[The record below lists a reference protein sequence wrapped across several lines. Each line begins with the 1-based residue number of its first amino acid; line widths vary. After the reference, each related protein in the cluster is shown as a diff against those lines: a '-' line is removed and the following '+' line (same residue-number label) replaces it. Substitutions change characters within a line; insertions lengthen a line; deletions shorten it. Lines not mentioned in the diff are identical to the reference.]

1 VRRFNFLNYANHHD
15 VNPRGQNVI
24 PLKLAANPD
33 VTVRG
38 RGVMEKCTYCVQRI
52 NRARIA
58 AKRDG
63 RAIADGE
70 VVTACQQACPTHAI
84 TFGNIADANSEV
96 AKTKLEPHNYLLL
109 EELNT
114 TPRTSYLARVRNPNP
129 ALEGAAASAPKTE

>member
-1 VRRFNFLNYANHHD
+1 M
-15 VNPRGQNVI
+15 I

-52 NRARIA
+52 NRARIT
-58 AKRDG
+58 AKREN
-63 RAIADGE
+63 REIVDGE
-70 VVTACQQACPTHAI
+70 VITACAQACPTHAI
-84 TFGNIADANSEV
+84 SFGNLGDANSEV
-96 AKTKLEPHNYLLL
+96 NKRKQQPHNYLLL

-129 ALEGAAASAPKTE
+129 ALETE